1 MKKKISLFSLSK
13 RVFIVYI
20 SICIVTQQISLL
32 NLKKELDAQNMKL
45 AEVKKLN
52 NKLQDEY
59 KISDSDTYIEKVA
72 RERLDLIKN
81 GETPVVI
88 NNDTIKWF

>member
-88 NNDTIKWF
+88 NNDTIK